1 MYTLGALLLSA
12 LLLGAVI
19 SVIESVLQVVGAHGA
34 ISKLPIIGAHLS
46 LIIAIGMVWLLDMN
60 PIAGWGVSFS
70 DEWMTYV
77 ANGAIILGMIPL
89 KDAVINMVNKGLR
102 AYSFVTYFS
111 CGLSVHWNRRP
122 VRISGLRNVV
132 RFERL
137 SVIRHNRPHT
147 LQTQ

>member
-19 SVIESVLQVVGAHGA
+19 SVIESVLQLVGAHGA

-77 ANGAIILGMIPL
+77 ANGALILGMIPM
-89 KDAVINMVNKGLR
+89 KDAVINMVNNGDQSNRNALSRLPLPLAPGSQVGCLLR
-102 AYSFVTYFS
+102 RS
-111 CGLSVHWNRRP
+111 GHP
-122 VRISGLRNVV
+122 VGI
-132 RFERL
+132 
-137 SVIRHNRPHT
+137 
-147 LQTQ
+147 

>member
-1 MYTLGALLLSA
+1 MHNRTFTVRIADQVPQNWGNLMYTLGALLLSA

-19 SVIESVLQVVGAHGA
+19 SVIESVLQLVGAHGA
-34 ISKLPIIGAHLS
+34 ISKLPLIGAHLS
-46 LIIAIGMVWLLDMN
+46 LIIAIGMVWLLKMN

-102 AYSFVTYFS
+102 A
-111 CGLSVHWNRRP
+111 
-122 VRISGLRNVV
+122 
-132 RFERL
+132 
-137 SVIRHNRPHT
+137 
-147 LQTQ
+147 

>member
-1 MYTLGALLLSA
+1 MSLWISPNFHKCSFRVRNADQVPQNWGNLMYTLGALLLSA

-77 ANGAIILGMIPL
+77 ANGAIILGMIPV

-102 AYSFVTYFS
+102 A
-111 CGLSVHWNRRP
+111 
-122 VRISGLRNVV
+122 
-132 RFERL
+132 
-137 SVIRHNRPHT
+137 
-147 LQTQ
+147 

>member
-12 LLLGAVI
+12 LLLGAVV
-19 SVIESVLQVVGAHGA
+19 SVIESVLQVVGAQGV

-102 AYSFVTYFS
+102 A
-111 CGLSVHWNRRP
+111 
-122 VRISGLRNVV
+122 
-132 RFERL
+132 
-137 SVIRHNRPHT
+137 
-147 LQTQ
+147 

>member
-1 MYTLGALLLSA
+1 VSFCGKSPQQTLTGVEVCGYSPNFHKRTFIVRIADQVPQNWGNLMYTLGALLLSA

-19 SVIESVLQVVGAHGA
+19 SVIESVLQLVGAHGA
-34 ISKLPIIGAHLS
+34 ISKLPLIGAHLS
-46 LIIAIGMVWLLDMN
+46 LIIAIGMVWLLKMN

-102 AYSFVTYFS
+102 A
-111 CGLSVHWNRRP
+111 
-122 VRISGLRNVV
+122 
-132 RFERL
+132 
-137 SVIRHNRPHT
+137 
-147 LQTQ
+147 

>member
-46 LIIAIGMVWLLDMN
+46 LIIAIGMVWLLKMN

-102 AYSFVTYFS
+102 A
-111 CGLSVHWNRRP
+111 
-122 VRISGLRNVV
+122 
-132 RFERL
+132 
-137 SVIRHNRPHT
+137 
-147 LQTQ
+147 

>member
-1 MYTLGALLLSA
+1 LHNRTFIVRIADQVPQNWGNLMYTLGALLLSA

-19 SVIESVLQVVGAHGA
+19 SVIESVLQLVGAHGA
-34 ISKLPIIGAHLS
+34 ISKLPLIGAHLS

-77 ANGAIILGMIPL
+77 ANGAIILGMIPV

-102 AYSFVTYFS
+102 A
-111 CGLSVHWNRRP
+111 
-122 VRISGLRNVV
+122 
-132 RFERL
+132 
-137 SVIRHNRPHT
+137 
-147 LQTQ
+147 

>member
-19 SVIESVLQVVGAHGA
+19 SVIESVLQLVGAHGA

-46 LIIAIGMVWLLDMN
+46 LIIAIGMVWLLKMN
-60 PIAGWGVSFS
+60 PIAGWGVTFS
-70 DEWMTYV
+70 KEWMTYV

-102 AYSFVTYFS
+102 A
-111 CGLSVHWNRRP
+111 
-122 VRISGLRNVV
+122 
-132 RFERL
+132 
-137 SVIRHNRPHT
+137 
-147 LQTQ
+147 

>member
-19 SVIESVLQVVGAHGA
+19 SVIESVLQVVGAHGV

-77 ANGAIILGMIPL
+77 ANGAIIPQGARNYSGTLVADPLGGPR
-89 KDAVINMVNKGLR
+89 ANRARSTGCRRVLR
-102 AYSFVTYFS
+102 PPE
-111 CGLSVHWNRRP
+111 G
-122 VRISGLRNVV
+122 G
-132 RFERL
+132 
-137 SVIRHNRPHT
+137 
-147 LQTQ
+147 TQ

>member
-19 SVIESVLQVVGAHGA
+19 SVIESVLQVVGA
-34 ISKLPIIGAHLS
+34 IIGAHLS
-46 LIIAIGMVWLLDMN
+46 LIIAIGMVWLLKMN

-77 ANGAIILGMIPL
+77 ANGAIILGMIPV

-102 AYSFVTYFS
+102 A
-111 CGLSVHWNRRP
+111 
-122 VRISGLRNVV
+122 
-132 RFERL
+132 
-137 SVIRHNRPHT
+137 
-147 LQTQ
+147 